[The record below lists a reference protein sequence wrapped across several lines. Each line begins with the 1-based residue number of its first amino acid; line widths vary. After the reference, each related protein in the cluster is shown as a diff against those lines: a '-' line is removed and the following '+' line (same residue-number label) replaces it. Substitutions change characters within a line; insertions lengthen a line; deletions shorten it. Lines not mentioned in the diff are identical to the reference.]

1 MDFRRMSLAVMA
13 GSPCSMS
20 SPASCTRAAC
30 VLYDFLDAGFSAPS
44 TFGGVIPTDYQV
56 PFRFTGKIV
65 KLTVKLGPKE
75 ISAAEQAK
83 IEKDKLDR
91 Q

>member
-1 MDFRRMSLAVMA
+1 
-13 GSPCSMS
+13 
-20 SPASCTRAAC
+20 
-30 VLYDFLDAGFSAPS
+30 
-44 TFGGVIPTDYQV
+44 V

-75 ISAAEQAK
+75 ISAADQAK
-83 IEKDKLDR
+83 IEKDKRDR